1 MVPVSVEEIV
11 SLRWE
16 QGENHQIREELSLGE
31 FTLEIHIRHPRGS
44 CWRGVRTIL
53 EPGERSQGLPNPG
66 NIANHGTG
74 GGFWGAI
81 DPVLSI
87 AGFNPLEAG
96 LTS

>member
-1 MVPVSVEEIV
+1 MSVEEIM

-16 QGENHQIREELSLGE
+16 HGENHQKHEELSLGK
-31 FTLEIHIRHPRGS
+31 FTFESHIRHLRGS
-44 CWRGVRTIL
+44 CWRGVHTIL
-53 EPGERSQGLPNPG
+53 EPGERSHGLPNPG

-74 GGFWGAI
+74 GGFWGVI

-87 AGFNPLEAG
+87 AGFNPLETG